1 MIETVHFQVRVG
13 RASIVAV
20 LYARV
25 FIVTVLV
32 AALAPLVGCASR
44 GPTLHANLSTPEMH
58 ERMAAHFE
66 PGMTRGQVE
75 AELDVLKQ
83 RADRRIWRDE
93 PPAMLARVYE
103 PGGFWVTETHD
114 YVELYDLVFN
124 FDGSL
129 TLVDWTATP
138 FTLRYDYGR
147 PYQWEG
153 GPPRGFPLEP
163 LPPKEWR

>member
-1 MIETVHFQVRVG
+1 MHKAEAEKEAVAIMLRHRRVMATHAGMIAMT
-13 RASIVAV
+13 
-20 LYARV
+20 L
-25 FIVTVLV
+25 L
-32 AALAPLVGCASR
+32 AACAPSR
-44 GPTLHANLSTPEMH
+44 PTLHANLSTPEMN
-58 ERMAAHFE
+58 ERMAAHFA
-66 PGMTRGQVE
+66 PGMSRGEVE

-93 PPAMLARVYE
+93 PPGLLARVYE

-124 FDGSL
+124 FDSGL

-163 LPPKEWR
+163 LPPAEWRGDRP